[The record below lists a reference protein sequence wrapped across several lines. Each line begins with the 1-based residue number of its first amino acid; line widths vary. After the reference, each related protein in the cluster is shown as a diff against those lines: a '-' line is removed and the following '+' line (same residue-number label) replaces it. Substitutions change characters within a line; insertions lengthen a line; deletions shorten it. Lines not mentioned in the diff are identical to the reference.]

1 MPNYHFTVQW
11 PDRRQDA
18 SRWTNLPNNEAAI
31 AYARVIIRDL
41 KRAGRYDHP
50 SLTLLVQNVEGK
62 TISSIPL
69 GS

>member
-1 MPNYHFTVQW
+1 MPNYYFIVQW

-18 SRWTNLPNNEAAI
+18 SRWTILPSNEAAI
-31 AYARVIIRDL
+31 AYARLIIRDL
-41 KRAGRYDHP
+41 KTAGGYDHP
-50 SLTLLVQNVEGK
+50 SLTLLIQNVEGK